1 MAVLMAVSL
10 SPWAEIPSAFAG
22 GDAARAAQTAA
33 KQGTVDVSLS
43 LGSGSI
49 TVNGQTLKAPS
60 SEISIPNTKDFTFT
74 ASAGSSAT
82 LAAVNLTHGQNSTP
96 LSPDSAGVYTVAQEQ
111 LVEGVGIE
119 LVTEASANESAEE
132 SAPTAFTKKAPAK
145 SDSTVSS
152 SSSSA
157 ESSDDAT
164 VSANALAAPAAS
176 TGISVSLQFAD
187 TTGAPVAA
195 PDLGGQYLY
204 AYVVDNNNAGNHVLL
219 PLVAGANGYAA
230 DVTGLRTGYW
240 PDTLSDLDPQGSYT
254 VSICVSTDASKGTYD
269 TIWGGDLTNGGLIA
283 NSYIVSLPASGT
295 VTSGGSYTAT
305 ATAFGPAGSDEFTGI
320 LGDAI
325 DYGITTGTFT
335 LEGGDAESNVAARVG
350 TCTTQTGNDLSNPT
364 TQTILIGEVKDKF
377 VTKGYSVYFRT
388 SPESAGK
395 VVFSGSTETDH
406 VLDTSMSKGQLQA
419 EVQGLLDSVAAKQKE
434 LAAHQA
440 NAAVTYRA
448 NDQRYVLDIKGR
460 GAGTYYVTMDNA
472 TFANALSENG
482 KFKIYKDDDQTI
494 VFNVTATGDLNI
506 NQFSVNDRAAG
517 DMLRSDAGDT
527 PQQIIWNF
535 TGASSV
541 KTAGSVTGVFL
552 ATGAD
557 WYNDNT
563 SSGWLVAKSVFV
575 RSGEWH
581 NVYQHNKAYKG
592 GSGSLAATKHINGE
606 AAAVSGFKFKLE
618 EQTAD
623 GWQQVGDL
631 VANDQSSISFG
642 PLAYADTNFSP
653 DSTGGNVQMHVYRI
667 TEDAATSVVNG
678 VSYTTDPTAY
688 YAKIV
693 VHKFVDTLGSTTN
706 TTYVAEPASYYADAA
721 CTQAL
726 PAGAVFNNTSGSKV
740 SSELKVKKAISGRDW
755 HAGDSFQFTLTAQDG
770 APLPDGSVDG
780 SKTVTATDASAVS
793 FGEIAFDSKDAVYTY
808 TIKEVVP
815 EDAAKVADLSYDS
828 AAHTA
833 TVTVKDGVATVAY
846 DGAQA
851 DSLTIT
857 NTKSAKTALQV
868 IKNFNAW
875 KAGQSFGFTLS
886 AVGND
891 AGVETPL
898 PAGAGMQATA
908 TESAP
913 TATFGDI
920 AFTKEGTYTY
930 AIQENLPEGVDGDHP
945 TKDGITYAVQPQEV
959 KVVVAMVD
967 GELKATPQYAG
978 GEQSA
983 TFTNRYEAKG
993 SLTLGG
999 TKTFEGGDG
1008 VNTTFTYTVK
1018 EGDATVATGTSN
1030 GAGAIAFTPIGYK
1043 ITADD
1048 TSALGEHTYTVAED
1062 KAGTTE
1068 NGITYDD
1075 ASYTVKVNV
1084 TDNGDGTLAVAAE
1097 DGSAALDGLNFANT
1111 YKATGDAT
1119 IKGHKEVTGKDDAD
1133 LSGFGFTLTQ
1143 VAAPNDAA
1151 PAVEGG
1157 TQLAATSDANGN
1169 FAFDT
1174 ISYTEPGTYYYKVA
1188 ESASKAGYTPADSA
1202 KFVTVTVV
1210 DAQHNGT
1217 FDVTVDGADAALTFT
1232 NRYEATGSLALGGS
1246 KTLENGTLTANAFT
1260 FQLKEGDTVLQ
1271 TVGNEADGTIAFA
1284 PLTYATDATDDA
1296 HKPGEHVYTVQEVV
1310 PADPDPNITYDTAV
1324 YTVKVNVTDQG
1335 DGTLA
1340 VEKVE
1345 GPDFG
1350 GLAFTNTFTKSGSVQ
1365 LQANKT
1371 LNGAAPGSTYE
1382 GAFSFQL
1389 KDADGT
1395 VLQTKQNTADGLVA
1409 FDKINY
1415 TAAGTYAYT
1424 INEVVPADADKL
1436 PGVSYDTS
1444 VVSVTVAVVNESGTL
1459 VATPT
1464 YTYADGTQSNTFKN
1478 TYAATGS
1485 VTLAGTKTFENQ
1497 TLADGDFSFVV
1508 TENGTQVAT
1517 GTSKAD
1523 GTIAFT
1529 PIDYAITASDTSAL
1543 GEHTY
1548 TVSETKGTA
1557 GGVTYDS
1564 AVKTVKVK
1572 VADQGNGTLDA
1583 QVETD
1588 ASDALTFTNT
1598 YKAKGSITLA
1608 GTKSLTCR
1616 AAHSG
1621 EFTFSVK
1628 DEAGNVVAT
1637 GSNGANGAISFSPIA
1652 YTQDEVGDHTYTV
1665 SEDQGNLGG
1674 VAYDQSVKT
1683 VVVRVADNGDGT
1695 LSVAVV
1701 ADRSQDLA
1709 FANTY
1714 TATGEAHLDAHK
1726 QLTGRALADGD
1737 FTFQLKD
1744 ASGKVLQEKT
1754 NAADGTVAFD
1764 KIEYTLAD
1772 LGTHTYT
1779 ISEVK
1784 GDKGGVT
1791 YDAAVKTV
1799 TVDVSDKGDGTLK
1812 VTTSGDGADATFT
1825 NAYSAS
1831 GDFTLQGA
1839 KHLDG
1844 RSFQKGDSW
1853 TFTVSGSEGAPL
1865 PATTTV
1871 TIDPTAGSD
1880 AGFSFG
1886 DVHYTLAD
1894 AGKTYTY
1901 TIAESGTVDGV
1912 ANDGGLHEVDV
1923 TVADKGDGTLS
1934 VTPVYKQDNGTVD
1947 GITFTNTYSA
1957 KATGFAVSGV
1967 KTLEGRDIAD
1977 GEFQVALYAADEDF
1991 AVTGTD
1997 PVATASVAAD
2007 GTYTL
2012 ATPDDLIGAAGTYR
2026 YIVKEIDT
2034 NKPGVTYDTTAYPVT
2049 VTATDNGHGQIE
2061 ATVAGLPDGGA
2072 NFTNTFTKGTAVLKA
2087 KKTLSGAPLQ
2097 ANQFSFELADAD
2109 GKVIQTATNAAD
2121 GSVSFDPLSYD
2132 QAGDYR
2138 YTIREVVPQG
2148 ATQNADGTWAYKGMT
2163 YDGATHDVTV
2173 RVTTS
2178 DDGAF
2183 KVAYSYDF
2191 VTGFLPADEA
2201 PVPEFHNAYHAAGS
2215 TSVEGHKTVNGQNLT
2230 DLDGKVTFALA
2241 GSDGAPLPAAPT
2253 ATTDANGDFSFGDIA
2268 YTEADAGKTYTYT
2281 LTETAAPGG
2290 YTLAQPQTF
2299 TVTVKD
2305 KGDGTLSA
2313 ESSAGDNHFVFD
2325 DAYAASGSAHF
2336 AAAKQLDG
2344 ANLKAGAFAFTL
2356 SQDGT
2361 VLQTKQNDADGA
2373 VAFDDISYT
2382 LDDLKNADGSWAASK
2397 DFHYQ
2402 IAEAVPE
2409 GATQNADGTYTL
2421 AGVTYDGST
2430 QDVTVRVADNGDG
2443 TLAVTCDGDANTSK
2457 VFKNAYKATGQ
2468 AALSATKQLAG
2479 ATLKA
2484 GEFSFQLKDE
2494 AGGVLQTVSNDANG
2508 LAAFAPIS
2516 YNAAGT
2522 YHYTISEVAGS
2533 EPDMTYDAS
2542 VKDVQVNVADNGD
2555 GTMKVTYGA
2564 DGAATFAS
2572 PVFGNTHNAK
2582 GQAQITAKKQ
2592 LEGKALAADDFSFQ
2606 LKDEAGK
2613 VLQTAS
2619 NTADGTVAFAPIS
2632 YELADLGGADAKDFH
2647 YTVVEVPGSAQG
2659 ISYDSSVKDVTVHV
2673 ALDKASGTLATS
2685 VAFASGD
2692 DTFTNTYAAEG
2703 AAHLTAHKQLDGKAL
2718 EAGAFSFQLKDE
2730 AGTVLQTKQND
2741 ADGTVTFDPISYN
2754 QDVLKNADGTYKD
2767 HATSTYTVSE
2777 QIPEGAE
2784 QTADGTYVKDGVTYD
2799 GHSEQVTVQVADR
2812 GNGTLAVTYGDAQSE
2827 QAPAITFANTYH
2839 ADAATAQL
2847 EAHKQ
2852 LDGRAWLGDDAFTF
2866 EVKALTEG
2874 APLPEGG
2881 AMATATAPADGSATA
2896 TAAFGT
2902 MIFDKAGTYDY
2913 LITEQ
2918 VPEGAALDN
2927 AGNYVLDGI
2936 TYDGSAHKATVTVT
2950 DDGQGKLQA
2959 AVAYDGKAADAP
2971 VFTNTYKAT
2980 ETTASL
2986 AGTKTLNG
2994 GTLEAG
3000 AFAFQIEATGD
3011 DAANE
3016 PLPATTTVTNAADGS
3031 FAFDAMTYTKPG
3043 TYTYAVSEVVPDD
3056 AVNAEGV
3063 TYVQATDDQ
3072 KAAGGFTKA
3081 GITYD
3086 TALHTAT
3093 VTVADDQQGA
3103 LEASV
3108 AYDDPAGLAFTNAK
3122 FEAHASL
3129 SFDKYYYGAD
3139 LNRAFAFKLVAAD
3152 DNWNVRGGDG
3162 ATVAYSG
3169 TDAIVDD
3176 GQAFTATVTNP
3187 VFDSAT
3193 HKATVALPD
3202 MTYYQAGTYRY
3213 LLHEDV
3219 DTAATD
3225 VIDDA
3230 SVYQITVTV
3239 GDDQKVDTTVARVT
3253 GPDTAQPVD
3262 GAVFYNNSAVLA
3274 AFRAMGLA
3282 ADVAQETDGEASFMP
3297 EVQKDFDGS
3306 LADNTFTFEI
3316 TDSDGNVV
3324 SHGVNDASGHVALD
3338 MPGAASAGDAHDAGS
3353 AVLTYTEEGIHTYTI
3368 HEVTGDNSLISY
3380 DKGMVELTV
3389 TVTKDEN
3396 GALKA
3401 KGSYVKHE
3409 ADGQTVEGN
3418 NTFTNETRAI
3428 DLRVQKNSKS
3438 DGSPLEGARYG
3449 LWAYNPDGQ
3458 DVYLGNNVSDKN
3470 GWITFTD
3477 VKVQTGVA
3485 YYFKEEAAPSG
3496 HLVNPYRDP
3505 YFALVPTTDSAGG
3518 QTGYKLVYEGSEEFA
3533 QAVPAAADQREGV

>member
-406 VLDTSMSKGQLQA
+406 VLDTSMSKDQLQA

-653 DSTGGNVQMHVYRI
+653 DSTGGNVQTHVYRI

-726 PAGAVFNNTSGSKV
+726 HAGAVFNNTSSSKV

-815 EDAAKVADLSYDS
+815 EDAAKVADLAYDS

-846 DGAQA
+846 DGAAA
-851 DSLTIT
+851 DALTIT
-857 NTKSAKTALQV
+857 NTKSAKTALRV
-868 IKNFNAW
+868 TKNFNAW
-875 KAGQSFGFTLS
+875 KEGQSFGFTLS

-898 PAGAGMQATA
+898 PAGAGTQATA

-978 GEQSA
+978 DGQSA
-983 TFTNRYEAKG
+983 
-993 SLTLGG
+993 SLTNTYSAAGLLKLSG

-1048 TSALGEHTYTVAED
+1048 TSALGEHTYTVTED
-1062 KAGTTE
+1062 KGGTTDE
-1068 NGITYDD
+1068 GIAYDGR
-1075 ASYTVKVNV
+1075 SYTVKVKV
-1084 TDNGDGTLAVAAE
+1084 TDKGDGTLAVEAE
-1097 DGSAALDGLNFANT
+1097 DGSAALDGLNFTNA
-1111 YKATGDAT
+1111 YQATGEAT
-1119 IKGHKEVTGKDDAD
+1119 IAGHKQVTGKSDAD

-1188 ESASKAGYTPADSA
+1188 ESASKAGYTPVDSA

-1260 FQLKEGDTVLQ
+1260 FQLKEGDAVLQ

-1296 HKPGEHVYTVQEVV
+1296 HKPGVHTYTVSEVI
-1310 PADPDPNITYDTAV
+1310 PANPDPSITYDTNT

-1395 VLQTKQNTADGLVA
+1395 VLQTKQNTADGSVA
-1409 FDKINY
+1409 FDKIDY

-1424 INEVVPADADKL
+1424 INEVEPADADKL

-1444 VVSVTVAVVNESGTL
+1444 VVNVTVAVVNESGTL

-1464 YTYADGTQSNTFKN
+1464 YTYADGTQGNTFKN

-1523 GTIAFT
+1523 GTISFT

-1608 GTKSLTCR
+1608 GTKSLTGR
-1616 AAHSG
+1616 AAHAG

-1695 LSVAVV
+1695 LSAAVV

-1714 TATGEAHLDAHK
+1714 TATGKAHLDAHK
-1726 QLTGRALADGD
+1726 QLTGRTLAAGD

-1744 ASGKVLQEKT
+1744 AAGTVLQEKT
-1754 NAADGTVAFD
+1754 NDADGTVTFD
-1764 KIEYTLAD
+1764 DIAYTLPD
-1772 LGTHTYT
+1772 VGVHTYT
-1779 ISEVK
+1779 VSEVK

-1791 YDAAVKTV
+1791 YDGSVKTV
-1799 TVDVSDKGDGTLK
+1799 TVTVTDNGDGTLATA
-1812 VTTSGDGADATFT
+1812 VAGAGDEATFT
-1825 NAYSAS
+1825 NAYAAEGSFA
-1831 GDFTLQGA
+1831 LQGS

-1844 RSFQKGDSW
+1844 RAFQNGDSW

-1886 DVHYTLAD
+1886 DVHYTLAN
-1894 AGKTYTY
+1894 AGKTYIY

-1923 TVADKGDGTLS
+1923 TVADNGDGTLS
-1934 VTPVYKQDNGTVD
+1934 VTPAYKQDNGTVD
-1947 GITFTNTYSA
+1947 GITFTNTYTA
-1957 KATGFAVSGV
+1957 KATGFTVSGA
-1967 KTLEGRDIAD
+1967 KTLEGRSLAD
-1977 GEFQVALYAADEDF
+1977 GEFEVALYAADDDF
-1991 AVTGTD
+1991 AVTDAD
-1997 PVATASVAAD
+1997 PVATARVSGD

-2012 ATPDDLIGAAGTYR
+2012 AAPDDLIDAAGTYR
-2026 YIVKEIDT
+2026 YVLEEADT
-2034 NKPGVTYDTTAYPVT
+2034 NQPGMTYDKTAYHVT

-2061 ATVAGLPDGGA
+2061 AAVAGVPAGGA
-2072 NFTNTFTKGTAVLKA
+2072 NFTNTFTEGSAVLKA
-2087 KKTLSGAPLQ
+2087 HKTLAGAPLK
-2097 ANQFSFELADAD
+2097 AGAFSFELVDAD
-2109 GKVIQTATNAAD
+2109 GNVLQTATNDAD
-2121 GSVSFDPLSYD
+2121 GNVAFDALHYSAPGDYSYTIKEV
-2132 QAGDYR
+2132 AGD
-2138 YTIREVVPQG
+2138 VG
-2148 ATQNADGTWAYKGMT
+2148 GMT
-2163 YDGATHDVTV
+2163 YDDHAYPVTV
-2173 RVTTS
+2173 HVATGS
-2178 DDGAF
+2178 DGAF
-2183 KVAYSYDF
+2183 KVTYGYDLA
-2191 VTGFLPADEA
+2191 TTLMPADQA
-2201 PVPEFHNAYHAAGS
+2201 PVPEFHNTYKARGATAVS
-2215 TSVEGHKTVNGQNLT
+2215 GHKTVNGQDRH
-2230 DLDGKVTFALA
+2230 DLDGKVSFEMYA
-2241 GSDGAPLPAAPT
+2241 SEGAPLPDRT
-2253 ATTDANGDFSFGDIA
+2253 TVSTDANGDFSFGSIA

-2281 LTETAAPGG
+2281 VAEVSAPSG
-2290 YTLAQPQTF
+2290 YTLAAPQTF
-2299 TVTVKD
+2299 EVTVSD
-2305 KGDGTLSA
+2305 NGDGTLSVA
-2313 ESSAGDNHFVFD
+2313 NSASANGLAFD
-2325 DAYAASGSAHF
+2325 DAYAATGSAHF
-2336 AAAKQLDG
+2336 AAHKDLDG
-2344 ANLKAGAFAFTL
+2344 AELAAGAFTFML
-2356 SQDGT
+2356 SRDGS
-2361 VLQTKQNDADGA
+2361 VLQTKQNAADGS
-2373 VAFDDISYT
+2373 VSFDDIAYT
-2382 LDDLKNADGSWAASK
+2382 IDDLKNADGSYASSR
-2397 DFHYQ
+2397 DFHYT
-2402 IAEAVPE
+2402 IAEAVPA
-2409 GATQNADGTYTL
+2409 GATRNADGTWTY
-2421 AGVTYDGST
+2421 AGVTYDGSA
-2430 QDVTVRVADNGDG
+2430 QDVVVHVADNGDG
-2443 TLAVTCDGDANTSK
+2443 TLAVTYDGDANTSK
-2457 VFKNAYKATGQ
+2457 VFTNSYHATGQ
-2468 AALSATKQLAG
+2468 AVLSATKTLEG
-2479 ATLKA
+2479 AALKA
-2484 GEFSFQLKDE
+2484 GAFSFQLKD
-2494 AGGVLQTVSNDANG
+2494 ADGNVLQTVANNADG
-2508 LAAFAPIS
+2508 VAAFAPID
-2516 YNAAGT
+2516 YDAVGT
-2522 YHYTISEVAGS
+2522 YRYTISELPGS

-2564 DGAATFAS
+2564 DGAATFAA

-2582 GQAQITAKKQ
+2582 GQATVTAKKQ
-2592 LEGKALAADDFSFQ
+2592 LEGAALKEGAFAFQ
-2606 LKDEAGK
+2606 LKDADGN
-2613 VLQTAS
+2613 VLQTAT
-2619 NTADGTVAFAPIS
+2619 NAADGTVAFAPIP
-2632 YELADLGGADAKDFH
+2632 YELSDLDGADAKDFH
-2647 YTVVEVPGSAQG
+2647 YTVNEVAGSNPGM
-2659 ISYDSSVKDVTVHV
+2659 SYDSSTKDVTVHV
-2673 ALDKASGTLATS
+2673 ALDKANGTLATS
-2685 VAFASGD
+2685 VTFAGND
-2692 DTFTNTYAAEG
+2692 ATFTNSYQAHG
-2703 AAHLTAHKQLDGKAL
+2703 AAYLTAHKQLDGKAL
-2718 EAGAFSFQLKDE
+2718 EEGAFSFDLKD
-2730 AGTVLQTKQND
+2730 ADGNVLQTATNA
-2741 ADGTVTFDPISYN
+2741 ADGSVAFAPINYT
-2754 QDVLKNADGTYKD
+2754 QDALKNADGTYR
-2767 HATSTYTVSE
+2767 ATATYTYTVSE
-2777 QIPEGAE
+2777 EIPSDAV
-2784 QTADGTYVKDGVTYD
+2784 QAADGTYVKDGVTYD
-2799 GHSEQVTVQVADR
+2799 GHSEQVVVQVADR

-2827 QAPAITFANTYH
+2827 QAPAITFANSYR
-2839 ADAATAQL
+2839 ANAATAELSAQ
-2847 EAHKQ
+2847 KQ
-2852 LDGRAWLGDDAFTF
+2852 LTGRSWLAGDAFTF
-2866 EVKALTEG
+2866 QVKALTEG
-2874 APLPEGG
+2874 APLPAGG
-2881 AMATATAPADGSATA
+2881 STATATAPAEGTDTA

-2902 MIFDKAGTYDY
+2902 MTFDKAGTYDY
-2913 LITEQ
+2913 LISEQ
-2918 VPEGAALDN
+2918 VPAGAVDD
-2927 AGNYVLDGI
+2927 GQGHRVLDGV
-2936 TYDGSAHKATVTVT
+2936 TYDTTAHKATVTVT
-2950 DDGQGKLQA
+2950 DDGQGALQA
-2959 AVAYDGKAADAP
+2959 AVTYDGGNSAAP
-2971 VFTNTYKAT
+2971 VFTNTYKAK
-2980 ETTASL
+2980 ETTAVLSGTKSL
-2986 AGTKTLNG
+2986 AG
-2994 GTLEAG
+2994 GTLAAG
-3000 AFAFQIEATGD
+3000 AFAFQVEAD
-3011 DAANE
+3011 DNA
-3016 PLPATTTVTNAADGS
+3016 PLPATHVVTNATDGS
-3031 FAFDAMTYTKPG
+3031 FAFDAIAYTQPG
-3043 TYTYAVSEVVPDD
+3043 TYTYTISEVVPAD
-3056 AVNAEGV
+3056 AVNADGV
-3063 TYVQATDDQ
+3063 AYAQATDEQ
-3072 KAAGGFTKA
+3072 KTAGGFAKA

-3093 VTVADDQQGA
+3093 VTVTDDQQGA

-3122 FEAHASL
+3122 FEAHATL
-3129 SFDKYYYGAD
+3129 AFDKYYYGSD
-3139 LNRAFAFKLVAAD
+3139 LNRAFSFSLVAAD
-3152 DNWNVRGGDG
+3152 DSWNPRGDG
-3162 ATVAYSG
+3162 EGVVYSG
-3169 TDAIVDD
+3169 NDAIVDD
-3176 GQAFTATVTNP
+3176 GQAFTATMTNP
-3187 VFDSAT
+3187 SFDSAT
-3193 HKATVALPD
+3193 HKATVTMPD
-3202 MTYYQAGTYRY
+3202 LTYYKAGTYRY
-3213 LLHEDV
+3213 LLHENVDGAASDV
-3219 DTAATD
+3219 
-3225 VIDDA
+3225 VDDA

-3239 GDDQKVDTTVARVT
+3239 GADQKVDTTVARVT

-3297 EVQKDFDGS
+3297 EVQKEFDGS
-3306 LADNTFTFEI
+3306 LADNAFTFEM

-3338 MPGAASAGDAHDAGS
+3338 MPGAASAGDTHDAGS
-3353 AVLTYTEEGIHTYTI
+3353 AVLTYTKEGIHTYTI

-3380 DKGMVELTV
+3380 DKGTVELTV

-3401 KGSYVKHE
+3401 EGSYVKHE

-3428 DLRVQKNSKS
+3428 DLRVQKNSKA

-3458 DVYLGNNVSDKN
+3458 DAYLGNNVSDKN